1 MGKVIARRVYG
12 RSDRL
17 RSRVVLEIGTPRK
30 VGRGWDWACPVRI
43 VGLDDCPKSP
53 EPIFGI
59 DAVQALEC
67 AMHYA
72 RGTLSKVSPSL
83 TWQNQVGEIGLPL
96 SVPGYLPS
104 KFRARVEAAIDRELK
119 RFVGE
124 KRGRDD
130 S

>member
-1 MGKVIARRVYG
+1 MGRYMKQGKRLVCPQWRSISDRRNALAQATDPYWQG
-12 RSDRL
+12 DRPTRLCRSDRL

-30 VGRGWDWACPVRI
+30 LGRGWDWACPVRI

-83 TWQNQVGEIGLPL
+83 T
-96 SVPGYLPS
+96 
-104 KFRARVEAAIDRELK
+104 
-119 RFVGE
+119 
-124 KRGRDD
+124 
-130 S
+130 